1 MAKWRNASS
10 NERMTMLENIRRKLL
25 FGDGDHEQR
34 QKLLRVVLR
43 KVVASM
49 SAPRHHVAGK
59 RRQECQA
66 ETEPA
71 GPSQQELRHLLLKVL
86 QQVSLKD
93 AKVKPL
99 LRHLEQLIARFDGQ
113 LEEAA
118 CSSQWLRISG
128 FLQG

>member
-1 MAKWRNASS
+1 MAGATDPWWRELKARLPRKTWQKQTASNGEALELEAKRLHTAMAKWRNASS

-71 GPSQQELRHLLLKVL
+71 GPSQQDCRELSK
-86 QQVSLKD
+86 
-93 AKVKPL
+93 
-99 LRHLEQLIARFDGQ
+99 IFDGF
-113 LEEAA
+113 
-118 CSSQWLRISG
+118 G
-128 FLQG
+128 